1 MLNLKPEF
9 KGIVAIEGDIIKLS
23 NKNQVFYDNGY
34 YVIEQFE
41 YVDNGIDMFSVFMDF
56 KTLEEA
62 IKYGLKLTDN
72 NRNRLIEE
80 ILNKRK
86 DV

>member
-1 MLNLKPEF
+1 MLILKPEF
-9 KGIVAIEGDIIKLS
+9 KGIIAIEGNIIKLS

-41 YVDNGIDMFSVFMDF
+41 FVQNGVDMFSVFMDF

-62 IKYGLKLTDN
+62 VKYGLKVTNN
-72 NRNRLIEE
+72 NRNRLSNE
-80 ILNKRK
+80 ILNKREE
-86 DV
+86 V